1 MVKKQCG
8 MPRERLVS
16 LVAAERV
23 KAGHPAKA
31 TPPVPT
37 ATRSLFHYT
46 IPVQPAVITH
56 FCNALYLAAP
66 HTLLIS

>member
-23 KAGHPAKA
+23 KAGHPAKT

-37 ATRSLFHYT
+37 GPLQPKLFF
-46 IPVQPAVITH
+46 ITQCQ
-56 FCNALYLAAP
+56 CNRP
-66 HTLLIS
+66 